1 MAAIEGAEEGVAG
14 GAGGGSWLGCQGEE
28 RRGDG
33 LLVESFWGMHGLESP
48 GRGGR
53 ATMVGEYI
61 SLLLEVSCC

>member
-1 MAAIEGAEEGVAG
+1 MGEAG
-14 GAGGGSWLGCQGEE
+14 SGCQGEE

-33 LLVESFWGMHGLESP
+33 LLVESFWGMHGRDSP

-61 SLLLEVSCC
+61 SLMLKVGCCCC